1 MPITN
6 APASRASCTAA
17 EPMPLDTELIRT
29 RLADPQAAA
38 AEQHVPGR
46 PERDLQRTGLL
57 VGDRF
62 GHADELLGRGEHV
75 VGEGAGAAD
84 ADEHVAAQQVRHHA
98 VAHGELVDPR
108 PEPVHPAH
116 GLEAQDVR
124 EGEVE
129 PGDALTDVD
138 VHVVQRADLDLD
150 AHLPRAGLRVRDL
163 LHGEH
168 IPTTELVDPHS
179 LHAFTSF
186 LVAVRVPACARFGEQ
201 VQAPHSYAG
210 HHACQAGQTATVI
223 ALAPEEVDI
232 G

>member
-29 RLADPQAAA
+29 LSPIRRPPRPNSMCQA
-38 AEQHVPGR
+38 VPKATCSA
-46 PERDLQRTGLL
+46 PACSS
-57 VGDRF
+57 GDRF

-108 PEPVHPAH
+108 PELVHPAH

-129 PGDALTDVD
+129 PGDAFTYVDVD
-138 VHVVQRADLDLD
+138 VVQRADLDLD
-150 AHLPRAGLRVRDL
+150 AHLPGAGLRVRDL

-168 IPTTELVDPHS
+168 IPTAELVDPHS
-179 LHAFTSF
+179 LHAFLLSRGAFECPHVHASANRCRRRILMPDIT
-186 LVAVRVPACARFGEQ
+186 RVKPVKRPQ
-201 VQAPHSYAG
+201 
-210 HHACQAGQTATVI
+210 
-223 ALAPEEVDI
+223 
-232 G
+232 